1 MKRTTKTK
9 LKAWFFLLGTMFLT
23 LMIAEII
30 FLLLIWHPFL
40 KDGGGLKGIGVVI
53 LIAWL
58 YGSMYLWNRAVKR
71 RTRWLEIID
80 GKQLEEKKGGT
91 E

>member
-9 LKAWFFLLGTMFLT
+9 LKAWIFILGSMFLT

-40 KDGGGLKGIGVVI
+40 KGGGGLKGVGIVI
-53 LIAWL
+53 LMAWL

-80 GKQLEEKKGGT
+80 GKQLEGKKGGT

>member
-23 LMIAEII
+23 LMIAEVT

-40 KDGGGLKGIGVVI
+40 KDGGGLRGVGIVI

-58 YGSMYLWNRAVKR
+58 YGSMYLWNKAVKR
-71 RTRWLEIID
+71 RTRWIGIID
-80 GKQLEEKKGGT
+80 GKLPDGQKGEKD
-91 E
+91 

>member
-9 LKAWFFLLGTMFLT
+9 LKAWIFILGSMFLT
-23 LMIAEII
+23 LMMATIT

-40 KDGGGLKGIGVVI
+40 KDGGGLKGVGVVI
-53 LIAWL
+53 LMAWL
-58 YGSMYLWNRAVKR
+58 YGSMHLCNKIIKR